1 MAAALEQ
8 TSLQRWL
15 REPQRFIAE
24 VLRDPESGQP
34 FELFAAER
42 EFLSRAYQ
50 TDDSGRLVYPEQLYS
65 GPKKIGKSALAALH
79 LLTTTLVFGGRF
91 SEGYAVANDLE
102 QAQGRVFLAV
112 RRICEA
118 SPHLK
123 REAEIT
129 ASRVTFPQTGATIT
143 ALGSDYAGAAGA
155 NPVISSFDEL
165 WGYTSER
172 SRRLWDEMVPSPAR
186 KISARLTT
194 TYAGFEGEST
204 LLEDLYKRGLKQ
216 PQVAADLHAGDGL
229 LMYWTHEP
237 QAPWQTEGWLAE
249 MRRSLRP
256 NQYLRMIENRF
267 VTSESGFVEMSAWD
281 RCVNPALGSVVSN
294 PLLPVW
300 IGVDASVKHDST
312 AIVAVTFDSRAQ
324 QVRLCFHRV
333 FQPTPDEPLDFEAT
347 IEATLLDLAQRF
359 QVRKILFDPFQMQ
372 ATAQRLERAGLPI
385 EEFPQSSPNL
395 TAASQNLY
403 ELIQSGAL
411 VCYPDAAMRLAISR
425 AVAVETPRGWR
436 LSKATQSH
444 KIDVV
449 VALAMAAHAAVQSQ
463 HEPSFDRTWS
473 WVDGGVSEED
483 SNRAWQ
489 AQRTAAYLLGGG
501 RPGFGGY
508 ESGRSIVWR

>member
-1 MAAALEQ
+1 MTAALEHS
-8 TSLQRWL
+8 TLQRWR
-15 REPQRFIAE
+15 REPQKFISE

-34 FELFAAER
+34 FQLFAAER

-50 TDDSGRLVYPEQLYS
+50 TDDSGRLVYSDQCWAA
-65 GPKKIGKSALAALH
+65 PKKTGKSAFAAVNLLLA
-79 LLTTTLVFGGRF
+79 TLVHGGRF
-91 SEGYAVANDLE
+91 SEGYACANDLE
-102 QAQGRVFLAV
+102 LAQGRVFLAA

-118 SPHLK
+118 SPYLK
-123 REAEIT
+123 REAVIT
-129 ASRVTFPQTGATIT
+129 QSRIEFPQTGATIT

-165 WGYTSER
+165 WGYVSER

-186 KISARLTT
+186 KISCRLVT

-204 LLEDLYKRGLKQ
+204 LLESLYKRGLKQ
-216 PQVAADLHAGDGL
+216 PQVATDLHAGDGL
-229 LMYWTHEP
+229 LMYWTHEC

-256 NQYLRMIENRF
+256 NQYLRMVENRF

-281 RCVNPALGSVVSN
+281 RIVNPALGSVVSN
-294 PLLPVW
+294 PMLPVW
-300 IGVDASVKHDST
+300 IGVDASVKRDST

-333 FQPTPDEPLDFEAT
+333 FQPSPEEPLDFEAT

-359 QVRKILFDPFQMQ
+359 QVRKILFDPYQMQ

-395 TAASQNLY
+395 TATSQNLF

-411 VCYPDAAMRLAISR
+411 VCYPDAALRLAVSR

-444 KIDVV
+444 KIDTVI
-449 VALAMAAHAAVQSQ
+449 ALAMAAHAAVQSQ
-463 HEPSFDRTWS
+463 HELLITPSLGSTP
-473 WVDGGVSEED
+473 
-483 SNRAWQ
+483 
-489 AQRTAAYLLGGG
+489 TAGKTTPT
-501 RPGFGGY
+501 PGSAPDCTPICAPAGCRY
-508 ESGRSIVWR
+508 EATRKHHQ